1 MSMSEVNLHQ
11 PDYYFNRELSWLAFN
26 ERVLEEAMDTQNPL
40 LERLKF
46 LSIFSTNL
54 DEFMMIRYAG
64 LKDQADAG
72 VDKRTPD
79 GMTPKEQLKAISEKL
94 HPLVAQHRKVLG
106 QDILPALEQHGV
118 FLVPIDKLS
127 DTDQAAVDKFFHDE
141 LFPVLTPLAVDAS
154 HPFPRL
160 PNLSFSL
167 IIEAF
172 DPTDDEEK
180 RAIVQV
186 PSVLPRFLRLPGK
199 ESYRFV
205 MLENIIKAKLVA
217 LFPGYE
223 VRRAHAFRL
232 TRNADI
238 EIAEDEADD
247 LLQVIEDEVRRRRWG
262 DPVRLE
268 VMADMPK
275 SWRTY
280 LRDTN
285 KLNNDDVYEIPNH
298 LNVADFME
306 LASLKIPE
314 LHDKPF
320 VTRLPTEYRNQ
331 PSIFAAIRR
340 SDILIQHPFHAFD
353 AVLDLIEAAADD
365 PNVLAIKQ
373 TLYRVGRR
381 SPVVDALMKAAGNGK
396 LVTALVELKARFDE
410 ENNIVWARELERA
423 GVHVVYGFAGLKTHC
438 KALLIVRRE
447 GKEIKRYVHLG
458 TGNYNA
464 GTASVYTDLALLSC
478 DPDLGADVSELF
490 NYLTGFSKQKTW
502 RKLWV
507 APENLRAKIIE
518 AIDRERSFAEKG
530 QEAHLIAKMNS
541 LVDPEVIRSLYKAS
555 QAGVKIELVVRGICC
570 LRPGVKGVSE
580 NIQVRSVVG
589 RFLEHS
595 RIFYFRHGGAENLY
609 IGSADWMQRNLNQR
623 VEANFPIEDE
633 RLKRKIMTILDLML
647 RDNVKARE
655 LQSDGSYIRSKPK
668 KGKKRLD
675 SQERQLEMSAQ
686 RLAQVQEG

>member
-1 MSMSEVNLHQ
+1 MSEVNLSN
-11 PDYYFNRELSWLAFN
+11 PEYYFNRELSWLAFN
-26 ERVLEEAMDTQNPL
+26 ERVLEEAMDTENPL

-46 LSIFSTNL
+46 LSIFSNNL

-94 HPLVAQHRKVLG
+94 HPLVARHRKVLG
-106 QDILPALEQHGV
+106 SEILPALEQHGV
-118 FLVPIDKLS
+118 SLVPMDKLS
-127 DTDQAAVDKFFHDE
+127 EGDKAAVEKFFEEE

-167 IIEAF
+167 MIEAF
-172 DPTDDEEK
+172 DPNEEEEK
-180 RAIVQV
+180 TAIVQV

-199 ESYRFV
+199 DSYRFV
-205 MLENIIKAKLVA
+205 MLENIIKAKLGA

-238 EIAEDEADD
+238 EIAEDEAND

-275 SWRTY
+275 SWRVY

-285 KLNNDDVYEIPNH
+285 QLTNDDMYEIPNH

-314 LHDKPF
+314 LRDQPF

-331 PSIFAAIRR
+331 SSIFAAIRKG
-340 SDILIQHPFHAFD
+340 DILIQHPFHAFD
-353 AVLDLIEAAADD
+353 AVLDLIEEAADD

-373 TLYRVGRR
+373 TLYRVGRK
-381 SPVVDALMKAAGNGK
+381 SPVVDALMRAAGNGK

-410 ENNIVWARELERA
+410 ENNIVWAKNLERA

-478 DPDLGADVSELF
+478 DPDLGSDVSELF

-507 APENLRAKIIE
+507 APENLRTKIIE
-518 AIDRERSFAEKG
+518 AIDRERGFAESG
-530 QEAHLIAKMNS
+530 QEAHIIAKMNS

-555 QAGVKIELVVRGICC
+555 QAGVKIELIVRGICC
-570 LRPGVKGVSE
+570 LRPGIKGVSE
-580 NIQVRSVVG
+580 NIKVRSVVG

-595 RIFYFRHGGAENLY
+595 RIFYFRHDGAENLY

-623 VEANFPIEDE
+623 VEAMFPIEDE
-633 RLKRKIMTILDLML
+633 RLKRKAMTVLDLML
-647 RDNVKARE
+647 RDNIKARE
-655 LQSDGSYIRSKPK
+655 LKADGVYVRAKRK
-668 KGKKRLD
+668 AGQKRLD

-686 RLAQVQEG
+686 RLAQSMEN